1 MAMFTEFVW
10 VTGTVK
16 LLTDASLALY
26 IVLPLL
32 ALIVIGWN
40 VVKRLQA
47 DDHEK
52 IKYKENMK
60 TTLFYLVIGM
70 TVNGFITMV
79 LSYFPSS

>member
-1 MAMFTEFVW
+1 MFTEFVW
-10 VTGTVK
+10 VTGLVK
-16 LLTDASLALY
+16 LLSDASLALY
-26 IVLPLL
+26 IILPLL

-40 VVKRLQA
+40 VIKRLQA

-60 TTLFYLVIGM
+60 TTLVYLVIGM
-70 TVNGFITMV
+70 TVNGFITML

>member
-1 MAMFTEFVW
+1 MFTDFIW
-10 VTGTVK
+10 VTGLVK

-40 VVKRLQA
+40 VIKRLQA

-60 TTLFYLVIGM
+60 TTLVYLVIGM
-70 TVNGFITMV
+70 TVNGFITML

>member
-10 VTGTVK
+10 VTGLVK

-26 IVLPLL
+26 IILPLL

-40 VVKRLQA
+40 VIKRLQA

-60 TTLFYLVIGM
+60 TTLVYLVIGM
-70 TVNGFITMV
+70 TVNGFITML

>member
-1 MAMFTEFVW
+1 MAMLTEFVW
-10 VTGTVK
+10 VTGLVK
-16 LLTDASLALY
+16 LLTDASVALYFILPGLALVI
-26 IVLPLL
+26 IV
-32 ALIVIGWN
+32 WN

-60 TTLFYLVIGM
+60 TTLLYLVIGM
-70 TVNGFITMV
+70 TINGFITML

>member
-1 MAMFTEFVW
+1 MAMLTEFVW
-10 VTGTVK
+10 VTGLVK
-16 LLTDASLALY
+16 LLTDASVALYFILPGLALVI
-26 IVLPLL
+26 IV
-32 ALIVIGWN
+32 WN

-60 TTLFYLVIGM
+60 TTLVYLVIGM
-70 TVNGFITMV
+70 TVNGFITML

>member
-1 MAMFTEFVW
+1 MLTGFVW

-26 IVLPLL
+26 IILPLL

-40 VVKRLQA
+40 VIKRMQA

-52 IKYKENMK
+52 VKYKENMK
-60 TTLFYLVIGM
+60 TTFIYLVIGM
-70 TVNGFITMV
+70 TVNGFITLL

>member
-1 MAMFTEFVW
+1 MLTEFVW
-10 VTGTVK
+10 VTGLVK

-26 IVLPLL
+26 IILPLL

-40 VVKRLQA
+40 VIKRLQA

-60 TTLFYLVIGM
+60 TTLVYLVIGM
-70 TVNGFITMV
+70 TVNGFITML

>member
-1 MAMFTEFVW
+1 MFTEFVW
-10 VTGTVK
+10 VTGLVK
-16 LLTDASLALY
+16 LLTDMSLALY
-26 IVLPLL
+26 IVLPILS
-32 ALIVIGWN
+32 LIVIGWN

-60 TTLFYLVIGM
+60 TTLVYLVIGM
-70 TVNGFITMV
+70 TVNGFITML

>member
-10 VTGTVK
+10 VTGLVK
-16 LLTDASLALY
+16 LLTDMSLALY
-26 IVLPLL
+26 IVLPILS
-32 ALIVIGWN
+32 LIVIGWN

-60 TTLFYLVIGM
+60 TTLVYLVIGM
-70 TVNGFITMV
+70 TVNGFITML

>member
-1 MAMFTEFVW
+1 MLTEFVW
-10 VTGTVK
+10 VTGLVK
-16 LLTDASLALY
+16 LLTDASVALYFILPGLALVI
-26 IVLPLL
+26 IV
-32 ALIVIGWN
+32 WN

-60 TTLFYLVIGM
+60 TTLLYLVIGM
-70 TVNGFITMV
+70 TINGFITML

>member
-1 MAMFTEFVW
+1 MAMLTEFVW
-10 VTGTVK
+10 VTGLVK

-60 TTLFYLVIGM
+60 TTLVYLVIGM
-70 TVNGFITMV
+70 TVNGFITML

>member
-1 MAMFTEFVW
+1 MLTEFVW

-16 LLTDASLALY
+16 LMTDVSLALY

-60 TTLFYLVIGM
+60 TTLVYLVIGM
-70 TVNGFITMV
+70 TVNGFITML

>member
-1 MAMFTEFVW
+1 MFTEFVW

>member
-1 MAMFTEFVW
+1 MLTEFVW
-10 VTGTVK
+10 VTGLVK

-47 DDHEK
+47 DVMKK

-60 TTLFYLVIGM
+60 NDAGLSGYWNDGQWFYHYALK
-70 TVNGFITMV
+70 
-79 LSYFPSS
+79 LLPSS

>member
-1 MAMFTEFVW
+1 MLTEFVW
-10 VTGTVK
+10 VTGLVK

-26 IVLPLL
+26 IILPLL

-60 TTLFYLVIGM
+60 TTLVYLVIGM
-70 TVNGFITMV
+70 TVNGFITML

>member
-1 MAMFTEFVW
+1 MFTEFVW
-10 VTGTVK
+10 VTGLVK

-32 ALIVIGWN
+32 ALVIIIWN

-47 DDHEK
+47 EDHEK

-60 TTLFYLVIGM
+60 TTLFYLVVGM

-79 LSYFPSS
+79 LRYFPSS

>member
-1 MAMFTEFVW
+1 MFTEFVW
-10 VTGTVK
+10 VTGLVK

-26 IVLPLL
+26 IILPLL

-40 VVKRLQA
+40 VIKRLQA

-60 TTLFYLVIGM
+60 TTLVYLVIGM
-70 TVNGFITMV
+70 TVNGFITML

>member
-1 MAMFTEFVW
+1 MLTEFVW
-10 VTGTVK
+10 VTGLVK

-60 TTLFYLVIGM
+60 TTLVYLVIGM
-70 TVNGFITMV
+70 TVNGFITML